1 MLATALLRV
10 EEAQPQMPS
19 CKTSKEPLKSIKAAE
34 GVLLAAVEEE
44 CVRLCP

>member
-19 CKTSKEPLKSIKAAE
+19 CKTSKEPLRSIKAE
-34 GVLLAAVEEE
+34 GMLLEAVEEE

>member
-10 EEAQPQMPS
+10 EEVQPQMPS
-19 CKTSKEPLKSIKAAE
+19 CKTSRGPLMNIKAE
-34 GVLLAAVEEE
+34 GVLLEAVEEA